1 MKMTHRVSE
10 VITYGTSTVSA
21 TYWFSQLLDSY
32 TPGQWAAIG
41 VIGSLVFT
49 ALTFLVNIYFKWL
62 AYRRG
67 KFSEE

>member
-10 VITYGTSTVSA
+10 VIALGTSTTSA
-21 TYWFSQLLDSY
+21 TFWFTRLLDSY

-49 ALTFLVNIYFKWL
+49 ALTLFVNIYFKWL
-62 AYRRG
+62 AYRRD